1 MPPTLLIHGA
11 RDRVVPISRMYEVAS
26 LLDGIGATYEC
37 KVYMD
42 QAHNLAGAAHTDS
55 VLTVAD
61 FFDRQLNGAST
72 SVANAA
78 VPPSVRALTDLAE
91 IKPAVAARRT
101 AAKPPTRDRV
111 HKTTAGKPSQAPA
124 KVLDKPPRNPPAH

>member
-26 LLDGIGATYEC
+26 LLDDIGATYEV

-78 VPPSVRALTDLAE
+78 VQQSVRAQLAR
-91 IKPAVAARRT
+91 ASG
-101 AAKPPTRDRV
+101 RDRV
-111 HKTTAGKPSQAPA
+111 RPS
-124 KVLDKPPRNPPAH
+124 V

>member
-1 MPPTLLIHGA
+1 MG
-11 RDRVVPISRMYEVAS
+11 
-26 LLDGIGATYEC
+26 
-37 KVYMD
+37 

-78 VPPSVRALTDLAE
+78 VPQSVRALTDLAE
-91 IKPAVAARRT
+91 IKPAVAAGRT
-101 AAKPPTRDRV
+101 AAKPPKRDRV
-111 HKTTAGKPSQAPA
+111 SKPTAGKPSKAPA
-124 KVLDKPPRNPPAH
+124 TVLVKAAPKPPATPTPNAAKAPPKARKTHGREKRETE

>member
-1 MPPTLLIHGA
+1 MGAMPRHVPASSVSHMPPTLLIHGA

-26 LLDGIGATYEC
+26 LLDDIGATYEV

-72 SVANAA
+72 RSEEHTSELQSLMRISYA
-78 VPPSVRALTDLAE
+78 VFCLNKKTKVPNIASLLT
-91 IKPAVAARRT
+91 T
-101 AAKPPTRDRV
+101 
-111 HKTTAGKPSQAPA
+111 S
-124 KVLDKPPRNPPAH
+124 

>member
-1 MPPTLLIHGA
+1 MGAMPRHVPESRVSHMPPTLLIHGA
-11 RDRVVPISRMYEVAS
+11 RDRIVPISRMYEVAS
-26 LLDGIGATYEC
+26 LLDDIGASYEV

-78 VPPSVRALTDLAE
+78 VPQSVRALTDLAE
-91 IKPAVAARRT
+91 IKPAVAAG
-101 AAKPPTRDRV
+101 RDRKSTRLNSS
-111 HKTTAGKPSQAPA
+111 H
-124 KVLDKPPRNPPAH
+124 

>member
-1 MPPTLLIHGA
+1 MG
-11 RDRVVPISRMYEVAS
+11 
-26 LLDGIGATYEC
+26 
-37 KVYMD
+37 

-78 VPPSVRALTDLAE
+78 VPQSVRALTALAE
-91 IKPAVAARRT
+91 IKPAVAAGRT
-101 AAKPPTRDRV
+101 AAKPPQRDPV
-111 HKTTAGKPSQAPA
+111 STP
-124 KVLDKPPRNPPAH
+124 PPRHPSKATANLLVTAAPTPTPLHTPITSFSRPPCWHRASQ